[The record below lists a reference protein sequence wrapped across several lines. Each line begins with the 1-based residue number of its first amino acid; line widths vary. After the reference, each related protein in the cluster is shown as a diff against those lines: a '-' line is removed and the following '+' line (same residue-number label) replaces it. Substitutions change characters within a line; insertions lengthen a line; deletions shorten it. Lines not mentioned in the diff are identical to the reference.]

1 MLTIFIQCV
10 LMIII
15 LFKLF
20 LFSFSILTQIIISF
34 VVGGELVSVV
44 NFVVSLSDK

>member
-20 LFSFSILTQIIISF
+20 LFSFSILTQIFISF